1 MFNQDK
7 KNIISKEN
15 KKNPLISLV
24 NNFLL
29 QYFKMVLIGF
39 TILTLLLGYFFVLK
53 PKYTQIKKDVA
64 LTNENTKNTSDNL
77 KNYLLALNK
86 YIKDYEKVE
95 SGVQEKISKVL
106 PVGSNKE
113 SMYVLIEQIA
123 KNENLFLTSLEITDS
138 SIKAKTSEKN
148 KDVSGVP
155 GELGIISIDLSFM
168 GGGYTNLKSLL
179 NVLEQNLQIM
189 DVRSINF
196 NPSNSAISLSLDTY
210 YLKTN

>member
-29 QYFKMVLIGF
+29 
-39 TILTLLLGYFFVLK
+39 
-53 PKYTQIKKDVA
+53 P
-64 LTNENTKNTSDNL
+64 
-77 KNYLLALNK
+77 LNK